1 MKKKRLLSYCLAL
14 LLVLSACGGKTADVT
29 PAPPELP
36 RLPPRTEA
44 PSPTPTPTS
53 EPEPEYTGPLNPL
66 TGLPMGEE
74 WVGRRPVAI
83 MLNNLKEAQ
92 PQLGQS
98 QADIIYEAL
107 EEGGITRMMGVYQS
121 LDGVGMVGS
130 IRSART
136 YYLELALAHDAVFIH
151 AGGSDEPKYEDA
163 YGKIKAWGV
172 TSLDGVRG
180 PYMSNSVEGNLM
192 WRDPARKKNN
202 GSVHSVVTTG
212 EKIQE
217 VFANASFRTEHGDG
231 FVYEMAFA
239 EDGTPAGGAAAG
251 VITVPFSNY
260 KTGKFTYDAG
270 TGLYMIEEYGKPYKD
285 GSTGEQVGVT
295 NVVVVRTGHQN
306 TGDSYGHIKV
316 DLDGT
321 GTGYFACGGKV
332 IDILW
337 SKERPGGQFHY
348 TDLDGNPIVFGRG
361 KTYVNIVPTDAEI
374 AFE

>member
-1 MKKKRLLSYCLAL
+1 MKKKRLLPLCLAL
-14 LLVLSACGGKTADVT
+14 LLALSSCGDKTADVT
-29 PAPPELP
+29 PAPPEQPKLP
-36 RLPPRTEA
+36 VRTEA
-44 PSPTPTPTS
+44 PSPTPTPSS
-53 EPEPEYTGPLNPL
+53 EPELEPAGPLNPL

-121 LDGVGMVGS
+121 LDGVGMIGS

-136 YYLELALAHDAVFIH
+136 YYLELALGHDAVFIH

-163 YGKIKAWGV
+163 YGMIKAWGV

-180 PYMSNSVEGNLM
+180 PYMSTTVEGGLM
-192 WRDPARKKNN
+192 WRDPDRKRNN

-212 EKIQE
+212 AQIMKL
-217 VFANASFRTEHGDG
+217 FPTYSFRQEHEDG
-231 FVYEMAFA
+231 YVYEMAFA
-239 EDGTPAGGAAAG
+239 EDGTPQGGAAAD
-251 VITVPFSNY
+251 VISVPFSNY
-260 KTGKFTYDAG
+260 KTGKFTYDPES
-270 TGLYMIEEYGKPYKD
+270 GLYMIEEYGKPYKD
-285 GSTGEQVGVT
+285 GNTGEQVGVT
-295 NVVVVRTGHQN
+295 NVVVLRAEHRN
-306 TGDSYGHIKV
+306 TGDSYGHIKIN
-316 DLDGT
+316 LDGG

-332 IDILW
+332 IDLLW

-348 TDLDGNPIVFGRG
+348 TDLDGNPIVFGQG
-361 KTYVNIVPTDAEI
+361 KTYVNIVPTDSNVT
-374 AFE
+374 FE